1 MSATNAGRSRH
12 NIMRRAAIFRDNGR
26 WPPWR
31 WSELKP
37 PQSVGWLSEV
47 SRHAENG
54 VFAALIRDI
63 DAPTIGK
70 VTHVAITIVGNAT
83 DLTWTE
89 RQRIK
94 NELFGRE
101 RVAVEVMPPESE
113 LVDGANMYHMWVMP
127 AGYVMPFSLATRG
140 GIDP

>member
-1 MSATNAGRSRH
+1 VSATNAGRSRH
-12 NIMRRAAIFRDNGR
+12 NIMRRAVMFRDNGR

-31 WSELKP
+31 WSKATP
-37 PQSVGWLSEV
+37 PQSFGWLSEV

-54 VFAALIRDI
+54 VFAALIRDF
-63 DAPTIGK
+63 DAPTIGT
-70 VTHVAITIVGNAT
+70 VTHVAIGIAGDAT
-83 DLTWTE
+83 DLTWAE

-127 AGYVMPFSLATRG
+127 AGYAMPFSLATRG
-140 GIDP
+140 STEP